1 MSNLDDSIGK
11 ILLDLQKD
19 DPDTFKKLMKK
30 AQVENPELFENS
42 IDAENTEIDEYHGF
56 VNCQYCHNPIS
67 HNIKTNNEFKIVYV
81 KCMCRR

>member
-42 IDAENTEIDEYHGF
+42 IDAENMEIDEY
-56 VNCQYCHNPIS
+56 NQKIDEY
-67 HNIKTNNEFKIVYV
+67 NNKIDDN
-81 KCMCRR
+81 

>member
-30 AQVENPELFENS
+30 ALDENPELFEDS
-42 IDAENTEIDEYHGF
+42 IDQENMQIDEY
-56 VNCQYCHNPIS
+56 NKKIDEY
-67 HNIKTNNEFKIVYV
+67 NNNLDKE
-81 KCMCRR
+81 